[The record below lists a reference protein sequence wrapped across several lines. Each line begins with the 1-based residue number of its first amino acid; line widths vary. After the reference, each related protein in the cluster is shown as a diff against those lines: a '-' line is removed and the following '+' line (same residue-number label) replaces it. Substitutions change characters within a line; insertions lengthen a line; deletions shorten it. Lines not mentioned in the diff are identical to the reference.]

1 MERKLLEKW
10 EELNEHLLFF
20 IRKRIEN
27 KEDAE
32 DILQEVYIKLH
43 ENIGSLRD
51 EEKMVS
57 WIYQITRNT
66 INNCYKRC
74 YRIKGVEFEENYYL
88 TEEEEDNLND
98 EIIVSMK
105 RFMEELPEDYRE
117 VIRLHEF
124 ENLTHRELGNVLG
137 INENTSKS
145 KLKRGR
151 ERLRK
156 LLDECCTFQVDR
168 FGNVLDYEKNKK

>member
-10 EELNEHLLFF
+10 EELNEHLLLF
-20 IRKRIEN
+20 IRKRIKN
-27 KEDAE
+27 MEDAE

-74 YRIKGVEFEENYYL
+74 YKIKGVEFEENYHL

-105 RFMEELPEDYRE
+105 RFMEDLPEDYRE

-124 ENLTHRELGNVLG
+124 ENLTHRELGNLLG
-137 INENTSKS
+137 MNENTSKS

-156 LLDECCTFQVDR
+156 LLDECCTFQLDR
-168 FGNVLDYEKNKK
+168 FGNVLNYEKNKK

>member
-10 EELNEHLLFF
+10 EELNEHLLLF

-27 KEDAE
+27 REDAE

-51 EEKMVS
+51 EEKLVS

-74 YRIKGVEFEENYYL
+74 YRIKGVEFDEGYHL

-105 RFMEELPEDYRE
+105 GFIEDLPEDYRE
-117 VIRLHEF
+117 VIKLHEF
-124 ENLTHRELGNVLG
+124 ENLTHRELGNILG
-137 INENTSKS
+137 MNENTSKS

-156 LLDECCTFQVDR
+156 LLDECCTFQLDR
-168 FGNVLDYEKNKK
+168 FGNVLNYEKNKK